1 MKPRLIT
8 GTSWLQLLFGLV
20 VAGLVWWVSGKN
32 GSVALVIVIAIGYL
46 GVLRYGTA
54 PLAQYIARSG
64 YSIRWKFE
72 LAIVAISLV
81 FLSVGLISFAS
92 MDFMHRELHDIQEI
106 DAGQP
111 GAMMRAVEEL
121 EDTHHGAL
129 FSLTPYL
136 GALGVLAG
144 AALGSAM
151 AWSVIVPVRRMEEAM
166 SRIDAGDFSQLI
178 EVENADE
185 IGQRAVRINQ
195 TTESLARLQEA
206 TQAESRGAR
215 LIQNTLLPKEVPVL
229 DGWKLAAHY
238 RPARAVGGDF
248 YDFLHL
254 ADGRLGIVMGDVTD
268 KGVPAA
274 LVMATTRTILRSVAE
289 GSDSPA
295 EVLSRVN
302 DQLCPDIPA
311 NMFVTCIYSV
321 LDTVSGQITYAN
333 AGHGLPYC
341 RLEGKFREL
350 RATGMPL
357 GMVPGMTY
365 EEKQTILAHGESVLF
380 HSDGLVEAHNPQREM
395 FGFPRLKSLVA
406 SHPEG
411 EDLISRLLEELSDF
425 AGPDW
430 DQEDDVTLVSLQRAA
445 VDASYPEVAAHSKG
459 DRRTLSEFELRS
471 EPGNERGAME
481 RVAESLQD
489 VDLSQPRVDRL
500 KTAVAEAAMNAMEHG
515 NGYRAELP
523 VAIQVSASDSAVAV
537 RITDRGGG
545 QSTPDAETPDLEA
558 KLAGEQMPRGWGVYL
573 IKNMVDEMQVSDD
586 GSRHTVEL
594 IMYLGGAGDGS

>member
-20 VAGLVWWVSGKN
+20 VAGLIWWVSGKN

-92 MDFMHRELHDIQEI
+92 MDFMHDELHDIQEI

-151 AWSVIVPVRRMEEAM
+151 AWSVIAPVRRMEEAM
-166 SRIDAGDFSQLI
+166 SRIDAGDFSQPI

-185 IGQRAVRINQ
+185 IGQLAVRINQ
-195 TTESLARLQEA
+195 TAESLARLQEA
-206 TQAESRGAR
+206 TLAESRGAR
-215 LIQNTLLPKEVPVL
+215 LIQNTLLPKEAPVL

-289 GSDSPA
+289 GFDSPA
-295 EVLSRVN
+295 EVLARVN

-311 NMFVTCIYSV
+311 NMFVTCIYGV
-321 LDTVSGQITYAN
+321 LDPVSGQITYAN

-341 RLEGKFREL
+341 RCDGEFREL

-357 GMVPGMTY
+357 GMIPNLAY
-365 EEKQTILAHGESVLF
+365 EEKQTVLAPGESVLF

-406 SHPEG
+406 SHPGGEG
-411 EDLISRLLEELSDF
+411 LITRLLAELSDF
-425 AGPDW
+425 ASPDW
-430 DQEDDVTLVSLQRAA
+430 DQEDDVTLVTLQRADL
-445 VDASYPEVAAHSKG
+445 DASYPEAESQGKG
-459 DRRTLSEFELRS
+459 DREILAEFELSS

-481 RVAESLQD
+481 RVAGSLRD
-489 VDLSQPRVDRL
+489 VDLSEPRVERL
-500 KTAVAEAAMNAMEHG
+500 KTAVSEATMNAMEHG

-537 RITDRGGG
+537 RITDDGGG
-545 QSTPDAETPDLEA
+545 QPIPDAETPDLEA
-558 KLAGEQMPRGWGVYL
+558 KLTGEQMPRGWGVYL